1 MTSSPIWF
9 ARNVDEPP
17 NSGAPRRHGPR
28 GARLLCGG
36 WRRVGPVA
44 DFPASWA
51 WWGRRVGPVADF
63 LRRSRA
69 DLHTRSIRRMAQ
81 FLITRSVHVEAE
93 SATVH
98 ALVDDFH
105 RWVEWSPWEGLDPQ
119 LQRTYSGADRGTGAR
134 YAWQGNNKAGQGT
147 MTITESTPDR
157 IGIDLA
163 FLKPFKATNHVALT
177 FAPDASGGTDV
188 TWTMTGERGAFG
200 QVFAKV
206 FKMDDKLG
214 GDFVKGLLQ
223 LKALAEKA

>member
-9 ARNVDEPP
+9 ARNADEPP

-28 GARLLCGG
+28 GARLPCGVVGEWDGRPAFRRPGLGGVGEWDG
-36 WRRVGPVA
+36 W
-44 DFPASWA
+44 PA
-51 WWGRRVGPVADF
+51 F
-63 LRRSRA
+63 RRSRP
-69 DLHTRSIRRMAQ
+69 DQDSRSIRRMAQ

-98 ALVDDFH
+98 NLVDDLH
-105 RWVEWSPWEGLDPQ
+105 RWVDWSPWEGLDPQ
-119 LQRTYSGADRGTGAR
+119 LQRTYSGADRGRGAR

-147 MTITESTPDR
+147 MTITESSPDR

-163 FLKPFKATNHVALT
+163 FLKPFKATNHVALS